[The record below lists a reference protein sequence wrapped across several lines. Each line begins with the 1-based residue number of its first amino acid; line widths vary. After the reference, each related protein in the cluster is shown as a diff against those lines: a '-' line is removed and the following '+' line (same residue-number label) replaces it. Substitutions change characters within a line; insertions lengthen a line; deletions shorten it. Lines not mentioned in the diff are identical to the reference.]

1 MHGSEIIHLR
11 YKNTPENTKHP
22 INKMAS
28 EMASSKHRVSMTFT
42 SKIQANNINNKKSYL
57 IGQYHSR
64 LYWQR
69 IGLVKIWRD
78 DDQI

>member
-11 YKNTPENTKHP
+11 YKNNTPENTKNP

-42 SKIQANNINNKKSYL
+42 SKIQANNSNNKKIIPHRPVPFQTILAKNMISKNMK
-57 IGQYHSR
+57 R
-64 LYWQR
+64 
-69 IGLVKIWRD
+69 
-78 DDQI
+78 

>member
-11 YKNTPENTKHP
+11 YKNNIPENTKNP
-22 INKMAS
+22 INKMIS
-28 EMASSKHRVSMTFT
+28 EMASSKHRMTFT

-57 IGQYHSR
+57 IGQYHSK

-69 IGLVKIWRD
+69 IRLVKIWRD